1 MAAVIFSCV
10 QGLSCQ
16 ESSLPTRG
24 DGHRKRERG
33 AVHLCSL
40 ALVRI
45 CAVRVHCAQGGGVF
59 CRAQQPLVCLDCG
72 TGKYRASRL
81 SCAGPGHV
89 APWLTP
95 RLRSLQPGGAVAPR

>member
-1 MAAVIFSCV
+1 MPGVFVTHARGWA
-10 QGLSCQ
+10 Q
-16 ESSLPTRG
+16 EKGASA
-24 DGHRKRERG
+24 
-33 AVHLCSL
+33 AVHLCSR
-40 ALVRI
+40 ALERS

-59 CRAQQPLVCLDCG
+59 CRAQQPLVCLDYG

-95 RLRSLQPGGAVAPR
+95 RLRSLQPGGPLAPR